1 MTMTTRTGPSVVRS
15 LARALLTNDDGQD
28 LIEYALLTGMVTVG
42 FATVF
47 SIAQGQMATAYQ
59 DWMSDTND
67 LWVPPPP
74 L

>member
-1 MTMTTRTGPSVVRS
+1 MVTMRHGPRLRVRA
-15 LARALLTNDDGQD
+15 LARDLLRGDDGQD

-47 SIAQGQMATAYQ
+47 SIAQGQLATAYQ
-59 DWMSDTND
+59 TWMSQTND

>member
-1 MTMTTRTGPSVVRS
+1 
-15 LARALLTNDDGQD
+15 
-28 LIEYALLTGMVTVG
+28 LIEYALLTGVVTVG

-47 SIAQGQMATAYQ
+47 SIAQGQMAAAYQ
-59 DWMSDTND
+59 EWLSDTND

>member
-1 MTMTTRTGPSVVRS
+1 MMRSRTGRHV
-15 LARALLTNDDGQD
+15 RALANDLLRGDDGQD

-47 SIAQGQMATAYQ
+47 SIAQGQIASAYQ

-67 LWVPPPP
+67 LWIPPPP
-74 L
+74 A

>member
-1 MTMTTRTGPSVVRS
+1 MTTRTDPSGVRS

-47 SIAQGQMATAYQ
+47 SIARGQMVAAYQ
-59 DWMSDTND
+59 QWISDTND